1 MGNAR
6 ARGNY
11 EERKEQAQRA
21 GRIQKRIVSSAAPIS
36 SDPIRGF
43 LDWWRSRTWTPKPN
57 KSFAKHRA
65 ERRAQR
71 LAERIAKRKAEQAAA

>member
-11 EERKEQAQRA
+11 EQRKEQAITA
-21 GRIQKRIVSSAAPIS
+21 GRVIKRVVISGTTPIG
-36 SDPIRGF
+36 SDLRGF

-57 KSFAKHRA
+57 TSFAKHRA
-65 ERRAQR
+65 ERRKAR
-71 LAERIAKRKAEQAAA
+71 LAARIEKFRAAHAA